1 LSLFAKHAVTAA
13 EPVTLAAAFAP
24 ELGVVLDVELPYV
37 VVELDVVLLVVV
49 FDVLELDDGLPYVEF
64 AAVDPGVTFT
74 SVLLRDGS
82 FAEVAGAGVLD
93 EGMALLSRVDG
104 FAEDDGMVLLDVV
117 LFGVVL
123 LFVVLL
129 FGVVAVTVAELL
141 SVVVL
146 AGSVLRLTSLRD
158 ELVDVST
165 LADGLVLSL
174 PVRARTRVRLVL
186 SDGTGATS

>member
-1 LSLFAKHAVTAA
+1 
-13 EPVTLAAAFAP
+13 
-24 ELGVVLDVELPYV
+24 
-37 VVELDVVLLVVV
+37 
-49 FDVLELDDGLPYVEF
+49 
-64 AAVDPGVTFT
+64 
-74 SVLLRDGS
+74 
-82 FAEVAGAGVLD
+82 
-93 EGMALLSRVDG
+93 
-104 FAEDDGMVLLDVV
+104 V

>member
-1 LSLFAKHAVTAA
+1 
-13 EPVTLAAAFAP
+13 
-24 ELGVVLDVELPYV
+24 
-37 VVELDVVLLVVV
+37 
-49 FDVLELDDGLPYVEF
+49 
-64 AAVDPGVTFT
+64 
-74 SVLLRDGS
+74 
-82 FAEVAGAGVLD
+82 
-93 EGMALLSRVDG
+93 
-104 FAEDDGMVLLDVV
+104 
-117 LFGVVL
+117 
-123 LFVVLL
+123 
-129 FGVVAVTVAELL
+129 L

>member
-104 FAEDDGMVLLDVV
+104 FAEDDGMVLL
-117 LFGVVL
+117 
-123 LFVVLL
+123 FVVLL

>member
-1 LSLFAKHAVTAA
+1 
-13 EPVTLAAAFAP
+13 VTLAAAFAP

-37 VVELDVVLLVVV
+37 VVELDVELLVVV

-123 LFVVLL
+123 LF
-129 FGVVAVTVAELL
+129 GVVAVTVAELL